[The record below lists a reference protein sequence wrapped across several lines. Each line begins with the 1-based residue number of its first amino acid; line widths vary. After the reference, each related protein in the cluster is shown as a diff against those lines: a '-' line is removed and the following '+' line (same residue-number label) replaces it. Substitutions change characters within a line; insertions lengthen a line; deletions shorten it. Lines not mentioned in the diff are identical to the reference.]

1 MIRTAS
7 DLGSLRASLGG
18 MADLSRL
25 INAVS
30 TSLLPPVDTIPAGH
44 RELSA

>member
-7 DLGSLRASLGG
+7 DLVSLRASLGETP
-18 MADLSRL
+18 DPSRL

-30 TSLLPPVDTIPAGH
+30 TSLLSPVDTIPAGH
-44 RELSA
+44 RELS